1 MSENQAKD
9 DLASWVTERVD
20 QWETWRDNNYKDRW
34 DEYYRLWRG
43 IWLEV
48 DKNRS
53 SERSRIICPELSQ
66 AIETSVAEL
75 EDATFIRD
83 RWVDV
88 SDDVAD
94 QDKQDIASAIRL
106 VMDEFNLYGVPD
118 KISETY
124 FNGALYGTGIAKIV
138 VEKVAQKSV
147 DEYGVMP
154 SIVTEDKFCVKVIPI
169 CPRNFAIDPSA
180 ASIDEAL
187 GCAHIL
193 RVPLSSV
200 LKKVANGTYR
210 SDIEVY
216 PYNDTVEDL
225 NALGETESIDSGA
238 DSVKV
243 VEYHG
248 LVPKS
253 MISPKEQM
261 FADLGEQE
269 TLDTTIKTKSAE
281 EMVEAIVTVIN
292 DSIVARA
299 VENPFLFGDRSII
312 AYQHDTVP
320 NRFWGRGV
328 AEKGYNPQKALDAEV
343 RARIDALALST
354 HPMMAIDATKIPRG
368 ETFAIRPGRSILTT
382 GNPSETLMPIK
393 FPAPDPYTFQQ
404 TQELREMIQR
414 GTGSYELPANVDNN
428 RMAATS
434 MSMVVGSMIKR
445 SRRTL
450 SNIERQF
457 LQPLVQKVLY
467 RYMQFDPE
475 RFPMKDY
482 KFIVRASMG
491 IMAREFEQG
500 QLVSLLSTVPSESPA
515 FWMLIRGIYTTSN
528 IEDREQMIKFSE
540 MMLQK
545 ALQPPPPPEPDPRIQ
560 IEMAKIELDAQKHK
574 DNLDL
579 ETIKAMQLDRAYEA
593 EAKRDEGEGRMQ
605 TATAILQSVKAE
617 TEKIKAA
624 SESALNMAK
633 VESERIKLELQEQ
646 KQRMDAMRAEMELQ
660 LKMATMAMQ
669 AVPNAKGVVIS
680 GGMEAPEGEEYDDME
695 DKMEEKEPAP
705 IPKMDLEESTF
716 ERLTRVIQ
724 EQISRLVR
732 KNIEDT
738 SKMQVMEIDALK
750 QGQTQIVQLLNE
762 LRLRDEQPVPQ
773 ETQDGGP
780 QIERGP
786 DGMVVSINGRPV
798 KRDEQGRLMGVE

>member
-9 DLASWVTERVD
+9 DLASWITERVD

-83 RWVDV
+83 RWIDV
-88 SDDVAD
+88 SDDIAD
-94 QDKQDIASAIRL
+94 PEKQDMAQAIRL
-106 VMDEFNLYGVPD
+106 VLDEFKLYGVPD

-138 VEKVAQKSV
+138 VEKLSQKSV
-147 DEYGVMP
+147 DEYGVVP
-154 SIVTEDKFCVKVIPI
+154 SIVTNDKFCVKVVPI

-193 RVPLSSV
+193 RVPLSTV
-200 LKKVANGTYR
+200 LKKVSNGTYR
-210 SDIEVY
+210 SDIEVSS
-216 PYNDTVEDL
+216 YNDTVEDL
-225 NALGETESIDSGA
+225 NALGETESIDSGS

-261 FADLGEQE
+261 FAELDPQD
-269 TLDTTIKTKSAE
+269 TLDTTIKTKTAE
-281 EMVEAIVTVIN
+281 EMVEAIVTILN
-292 DSIVARA
+292 DSVVARA

-414 GTGSYELPANVDNN
+414 GTGSYELPANVDGN

-528 IEDREQMIKFSE
+528 IEDREQMIQFSE

-560 IEMAKIELDAQKHK
+560 IEMAKLQLDAQKHK

-605 TATAILQSVKAE
+605 TATAVLQMVRSE
-617 TEKIKAA
+617 TDKIKAA
-624 SESALNMAK
+624 SEAALNIAK
-633 VESERIKLELQEQ
+633 IEAEKTKLELQEQ
-646 KQRMDAMRAEMELQ
+646 KQKMDALKADMELQ
-660 LKMATMAMQ
+660 IKLATLASKMPGEKVV
-669 AVPNAKGVVIS
+669 AVASPIENE
-680 GGMEAPEGEEYDDME
+680 MESEDENE
-695 DKMEEKEPAP
+695 DKMEEKPSN
-705 IPKMDLEESTF
+705 KMELDESTF

-724 EQISRLVR
+724 EQISRFAR
-732 KNIEDT
+732 KSVEDT
-738 SKMQVMEIDALK
+738 AQAQVMEIDALK

-762 LRLRDEQPVPQ
+762 LRLRDEQPVPE
-773 ETQDGGP
+773 ETQENGP

-786 DGMVVSINGRPV
+786 DGMVMSINGRPV
-798 KRDEQGRLMGVE
+798 RRDEQGRLMGVE

>member
-1 MSENQAKD
+1 
-9 DLASWVTERVD
+9 V
-20 QWETWRDNNYKDRW
+20 
-34 DEYYRLWRG
+34 
-43 IWLEV
+43 
-48 DKNRS
+48 
-53 SERSRIICPELSQ
+53 
-66 AIETSVAEL
+66 
-75 EDATFIRD
+75 
-83 RWVDV
+83 
-88 SDDVAD
+88 
-94 QDKQDIASAIRL
+94 
-106 VMDEFNLYGVPD
+106 
-118 KISETY
+118 
-124 FNGALYGTGIAKIV
+124 
-138 VEKVAQKSV
+138 
-147 DEYGVMP
+147 P
-154 SIVTEDKFCVKVIPI
+154 SIVTNDKFCVKVVPI

-193 RVPLSSV
+193 RVPLSTV
-200 LKKVANGTYR
+200 LKKVSNGTYR
-210 SDIEVY
+210 SDIEVTS
-216 PYNDTVEDL
+216 YNDTVEDL
-225 NALGETESIDSGA
+225 NALGETESIDSGS

-261 FADLGEQE
+261 FAELDPQD
-269 TLDTTIKTKSAE
+269 TLDTTIKTKTAE
-281 EMVEAIVTVIN
+281 EMVEAIVTVLN
-292 DSIVARA
+292 DSVVARA

-414 GTGSYELPANVDNN
+414 GTGSYELPANVDGN

-528 IEDREQMIKFSE
+528 IEDREQMIQFSE

-560 IEMAKIELDAQKHK
+560 IEMAKLQLDAQKHK

-605 TATAILQSVKAE
+605 TATAVLQMVRSE

-624 SESALNMAK
+624 SEAALNIAK
-633 VESERIKLELQEQ
+633 IEAEKTKLELQEQ
-646 KQRMDAMRAEMELQ
+646 KQKIDALKADMELQ
-660 LKMATMAMQ
+660 IKLATLASKMPGEKVV
-669 AVPNAKGVVIS
+669 AVASPIENE
-680 GGMEAPEGEEYDDME
+680 MESEDENE
-695 DKMEEKEPAP
+695 DKMEEKPSN
-705 IPKMDLEESTF
+705 KMELDESTF
-716 ERLTRVIQ
+716 ERLSRVIQ
-724 EQISRLVR
+724 EQISRFAR
-732 KNIEDT
+732 KSVEDT
-738 SKMQVMEIDALK
+738 AQAQVMEIDALK

-762 LRLRDEQPVPQ
+762 LRLRDEQPVPE
-773 ETQDGGP
+773 ETQENGP

-786 DGMVVSINGRPV
+786 DGMVMSINGRPV
-798 KRDEQGRLMGVE
+798 RRDEQGRLMGVE

>member
-9 DLASWVTERVD
+9 DLASWITERVD

-83 RWVDV
+83 RWIDV
-88 SDDVAD
+88 SDDIAD
-94 QDKQDIASAIRL
+94 PEKQDMAQAIRL
-106 VMDEFNLYGVPD
+106 VLDEFKLYGVPD

-138 VEKVAQKSV
+138 VEKLSQKSV
-147 DEYGVMP
+147 DEYGVVP
-154 SIVTEDKFCVKVIPI
+154 SIVTNDKFCVKVVPI

-193 RVPLSSV
+193 RVPLSTV
-200 LKKVANGTYR
+200 LKKVSNGTYR
-210 SDIEVY
+210 SDIEVTS
-216 PYNDTVEDL
+216 YNDTVEDL
-225 NALGETESIDSGA
+225 NALGETESIDSGS

-261 FADLGEQE
+261 FAELDPQD
-269 TLDTTIKTKSAE
+269 TLDTTIKTKTAE
-281 EMVEAIVTVIN
+281 EMVEAIVTVLN
-292 DSIVARA
+292 DSVVARA

-328 AEKGYNPQKALDAEV
+328 AEKGYSPQKALDAEV

-414 GTGSYELPANVDNN
+414 GTGSYELPANVDGN

-528 IEDREQMIKFSE
+528 IEDREQMIQFSE

-560 IEMAKIELDAQKHK
+560 IEMAKLQLDAQKHK

-605 TATAILQSVKAE
+605 TATAVLQMVRSE

-624 SESALNMAK
+624 SEAALNIAK
-633 VESERIKLELQEQ
+633 IEAEKTKLELQEQ
-646 KQRMDAMRAEMELQ
+646 KQKIDALKADMELQ
-660 LKMATMAMQ
+660 IKLATLASKMPGEKVV
-669 AVPNAKGVVIS
+669 AVASPIENE
-680 GGMEAPEGEEYDDME
+680 MESEDENE
-695 DKMEEKEPAP
+695 DKMEEKPSN
-705 IPKMDLEESTF
+705 KMELDESTF
-716 ERLTRVIQ
+716 ERLSRVIQ
-724 EQISRLVR
+724 EQISRFAR
-732 KNIEDT
+732 KSVEDT
-738 SKMQVMEIDALK
+738 AQAQVMEIDALK

-762 LRLRDEQPVPQ
+762 LRLRDEQPVPE
-773 ETQDGGP
+773 ETQENGP

-786 DGMVVSINGRPV
+786 DGMVMSINGRPV
-798 KRDEQGRLMGVE
+798 RRDEQGRLMGVE